1 MLTDAKKNL
10 IFSFFFFLTE
20 QETEAWLVKGHTAS
34 PRRRGELSVH
44 IVCFLRCFPVT
55 PGVVP
60 VAEGTTEGVF

>member
-10 IFSFFFFLTE
+10 IFPFLTE
-20 QETEAWLVKGHTAS
+20 QETEAWLVKGQAS
-34 PRRRGELSVH
+34 PRHRAELSVH

-55 PGVVP
+55 PGVIP